1 MDLRQSL
8 EYGKYLKSLG
18 WQIEKLGKEQV
29 FIRKIP
35 LLGNLI
41 KIQRITPPIP
51 FSEIEKLVKKY
62 HAFQVIIEPA
72 GGYKLTANSYPF
84 QYRTL
89 KSPFIPTK
97 TLIKDIKD
105 SEQEI
110 FDSLSKNKRRDIR
123 SAEKNGLLIREGSIE
138 NFFQLK
144 KEYLL
149 KKFILPIGTHKE
161 IKLTCDAFKEKA
173 KILVAEWQGK
183 IVGGAILLFYDETAY
198 YWQAAASDKGK
209 KLLAPTLIVW
219 EAIKLAK
226 KEKCESFDFEG
237 IYDERFPENHSWLG
251 FTHFKEGFRGKEILY
266 PKPLVKNLLLT
277 KITSGLFL

>member
-1 MDLRQSL
+1 MDLRQSC
-8 EYGKYLKSLG
+8 EYGEYLKSLG
-18 WQIEKLGKEQV
+18 WQIEKLGNEQV

-51 FSEIEKLVKKY
+51 FPEIEKLVKKY
-62 HAFQVIIEPA
+62 HAFRVIIEPTSN
-72 GGYKLTANSYPF
+72 YKLTANSYPSD
-84 QYRTL
+84 YRPL

-97 TLIKDIKD
+97 TLVKDIKG
-105 SEQEI
+105 SEREI
-110 FDSLSKNKRRDIR
+110 FDSFSKNKRRDIR
-123 SAEKNGLLIREGSIE
+123 IAEKNGLLIKEGSPE
-138 NFFQLK
+138 DFFQLK

-149 KKFILPIGTHKE
+149 KKFIFPIGTRKE
-161 IKLTCDAFKEKA
+161 IKLTCNAFKEKA
-173 KILVAEWQGK
+173 EILVAEQEGK
-183 IVGGAILLFYDETAY
+183 IVGGALLLFCDKTAY

-226 KEKCESFDFEG
+226 KMKCENFDFEG

-251 FTHFKEGFRGKEILY
+251 FTHFKEGFRGKEVEFPLPISSFRFPLNIL
-266 PKPLVKNLLLT
+266 
-277 KITSGLFL
+277 